1 MKAFISSLIVILS
14 ATYLGGVKG
23 LILATNAV
31 LMVVAIALILKGV
44 RAYINE
50 RL

>member
-14 ATYLGGVKG
+14 ATLVSGVKG

-31 LMVVAIALILKGV
+31 LFVVAIALILKGV
-44 RAYINE
+44 RGYINE
-50 RL
+50 RI